1 MLRSVYFNIFPYFSP
16 SLDAKNNIRFY
27 KKENCTMYLFWEIC
41 ILNANNVLIILQH
54 CCVKIT
60 KWKMQFAR
68 LTFIQFSNTR
78 IAYCAHSRFK
88 FGYNV
93 LIE

>member
-60 KWKMQFAR
+60 KWKMQY
-68 LTFIQFSNTR
+68 
-78 IAYCAHSRFK
+78 AYPYLSLALLESPSCLKAFE
-88 FGYNV
+88 GV
-93 LIE
+93 